1 MVQVELFVPESLPWN
16 VGCNEEIVVTVDHKP
31 NMTQL
36 AGVLVKDSQ
45 GLEVAGWEGEGSF
58 LLTSALQRDL
68 PNRRQRAWGG
78 AVCL

>member
-31 NMTQL
+31 NMTQP

-45 GLEVAGWEGEGSF
+45 GLEVAGVG
-58 LLTSALQRDL
+58 
-68 PNRRQRAWGG
+68 RRR
-78 AVCL
+78 